1 MYFWQIFFKTKIII
15 AMLQVRSDSRLSGFT
30 ESGLPDLELEEGGA
44 PESKAAP
51 DHQPKLQ
58 VLI

>member
-1 MYFWQIFFKTKIII
+1 MWHVYFWQTKII